1 MRPLLVVVGAFVLV
15 LGLTLML
22 LGPTL
27 TTTSF
32 YKEEAKLF
40 STQENGATNATAA
53 LTQMYND
60 EVNTAN
66 QSEIIVLV
74 GAFLAP
80 SGGAV
85 LAFGLA
91 TTSRKETGGPTEP
104 SGIPSTEVQNRS
116 PQNETANLPAQ
127 LRR

>member
-1 MRPLLVVVGAFVLV
+1 MRPLLVVLGAFVLV
-15 LGLTLML
+15 LGFTLMN

-32 YKEEAKLF
+32 YKSEAKLF
-40 STQENGATNATAA
+40 NIQANSSSSGTAA
-53 LTQMYND
+53 LAQMYND

-66 QSEIIVLV
+66 QAEIIVLA
-74 GAFLAP
+74 GALLAP

-91 TTSRKETGGPTEP
+91 TTKRKDAGTPIEP
-104 SGIPSTEVQNRS
+104 SVTSGT
-116 PQNETANLPAQ
+116 
-127 LRR
+127 